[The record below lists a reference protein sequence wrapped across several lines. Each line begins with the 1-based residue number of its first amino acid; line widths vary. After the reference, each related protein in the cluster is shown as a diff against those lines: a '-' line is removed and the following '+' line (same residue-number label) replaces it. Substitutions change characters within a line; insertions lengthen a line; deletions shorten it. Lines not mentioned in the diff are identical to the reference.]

1 MKQILIE
8 FKRVEKL
15 YNDQSQITE
24 KSYKKY
30 NLFSINDSA
39 FTSMMMAAKVFDLY
53 CLLNAFEINKNEQD
67 FTENCEKYPMQ
78 ASSLVF
84 ELVSLTQKNS
94 QKKQIKLRFNYNGKY
109 VDFCRLNNSYE
120 DFLCDIGTFGKI
132 VNRMIVTKPNNEY
145 YIESDVHNNKIGNFA
160 KLYQAIL
167 FIGLLVFLLIIQLLV
182 QRRRKKTINEQFL
195 RERICVD
202 FGETD

>member
-78 ASSLVF
+78 ASSLVHKR
-84 ELVSLTQKNS
+84 ELNS
-94 QKKQIKLRFNYNGKY
+94 VIK
-109 VDFCRLNNSYE
+109 
-120 DFLCDIGTFGKI
+120 
-132 VNRMIVTKPNNEY
+132 
-145 YIESDVHNNKIGNFA
+145 
-160 KLYQAIL
+160 
-167 FIGLLVFLLIIQLLV
+167 
-182 QRRRKKTINEQFL
+182 
-195 RERICVD
+195 
-202 FGETD
+202 